1 MELSMDWKT
10 VVDEAP
16 VAIVIIDSRG
26 QVVYVNKVL
35 LERSGL
41 SFEEA
46 TKHPEKFF
54 PPEDFEKLSQ
64 YVLETFLKRR
74 KNPDPAITIRGL
86 SATEGEV
93 WLEARAR
100 YAEIEGEPYCL
111 LAYTDVNQRVR
122 LQKQVESLNEY
133 LKFLNSMLRHDILN
147 IFTRMQAYCEL
158 LEEEFKP
165 EYLEKIKESIESGV
179 RLIHKIRELESSTT
193 EDKKSY
199 RLSEVIKEVS
209 KGFDVKVNLK
219 GDAVITANDGIYSVF
234 ENLIGNAVKHGGA
247 TEVSV
252 EVWDEGDHC
261 EVIFRD
267 NGRGIPEEIREKVF
281 EKGFTTGRGS
291 GLGLYIVKKLIE
303 SYGGDIELLEGK
315 AAAFVIRLPKSQP
328 SGLDSSEKPSR

>member
-1 MELSMDWKT
+1 MKNYIRKNIKIITMDWKK

-16 VAIVIIDSRG
+16 AAIVIVNARG
-26 QVVYVNKVL
+26 QVVYVNKIL

-54 PPEDFEKLSQ
+54 PPEDYEKLSQ
-64 YVLETFLKRR
+64 YVLQTFLQRR
-74 KNPDPAITIRGL
+74 KNPDPALVIRSFSL
-86 SATEGEV
+86 IEGEN
-93 WLEARAR
+93 WIEARAR
-100 YAEIEGEPYCL
+100 YAEIDGKPYCL
-111 LAYTDVNQRVR
+111 LAYTAITERVK
-122 LQKQVESLNEY
+122 LQKHVESLNEY
-133 LKFLNSMLRHDILN
+133 LRFLNSMLRHDILN

-158 LEEEFKP
+158 MGDEFKP
-165 EYLEKIKESIESGV
+165 EYLEKIRESIESGV

-193 EDKKSY
+193 EDRKPY

-209 KGFDVKVNLK
+209 RGFDVKVNVK
-219 GDAVITANDGIYSVF
+219 GDDVIVANDGIYSVF
-234 ENLIGNAVKHGGA
+234 ENLLGNAVKHGGA

-252 EVWDEGDHC
+252 EINDAGDHC

-267 NGRGIPEEIREKVF
+267 NGRGIPEEIRNKVF

-303 SYGGDIELLEGK
+303 SYGGDIKLSEVKG
-315 AAAFVIRLPKSQP
+315 AAFVIKLPKSQP
-328 SGLDSSEKPSR
+328 